1 MDPEQLSGSIF
12 MSFWV
17 RLPDN
22 ESMNK
27 KLAIIPTILL
37 SSALLLTGCNAGN
50 SEPQPSSSSAPAEE
64 EVTDA
69 QPATY
74 KYVAPP
80 AEMEEKYKAYYFAP
94 TTLDEGAW
102 AYYKIIGST
111 TYKEDGAARAT
122 TVTEYDAARTNTEN
136 TQHFDKM
143 YGEVTSDVEQT
154 AMNVSGYL
162 AENSD
167 ANLEEINGKK
177 DLIVNRY
184 GKVGKVAVEQD
195 AKSSHYFVI
204 FTPEN
209 GGEGYGV
216 LVPQEGK
223 TPNFKAE

>member
-1 MDPEQLSGSIF
+1 
-12 MSFWV
+12 MSFLV

-22 ESMNK
+22 GGMKK

-37 SSALLLTGCNAGN
+37 SSALLLTGCNSGN
-50 SEPQPSSSSAPAEE
+50 SEPQPSSSSAPAGE
-64 EVTDA
+64 EVTA
-69 QPATY
+69 APPATF

-80 AEMEEKYKAYYFAP
+80 ADMDEKYKAYYFAP
-94 TTLDEGAW
+94 TTVDEGSW

-122 TVTEYDAARTNTEN
+122 TLAEWDAARADQEN
-136 TQHFDKM
+136 FQKFDKM

-154 AMNVSGYL
+154 ALNISGYL
-162 AENSD
+162 KENSD
-167 ANLEEINGKK
+167 ANLEQINGKK

-184 GKVGKVAVEQD
+184 DKVGKVVVEQD
-195 AKSSHYFVI
+195 AKSGNFFAI
-204 FTPEN
+204 FTPEG

-223 TPNFKAE
+223 TPDFAAE